1 LDIPEI
7 AVELRTTLVG
17 FKEQARPGGT
27 VCVTITVPLKPLMAV
42 NVIVEFASRF
52 ASTVALVRP
61 ATTLKSTPETVT
73 VVEADN
79 DGGDVPVTVITSLPV

>member
-1 LDIPEI
+1 M
-7 AVELRTTLVG
+7 LVG
-17 FKEQARPGGT
+17 LKEHVRPLGT
-27 VCVTITVPLKPLMAV
+27 VSVRLTMPLKPLMAV

-52 ASTVALVRP
+52 ASTVELVGP

-79 DGGDVPVTVITSLPV
+79 DGGDVPVIVITSLPV

>member
-1 LDIPEI
+1 MPEI

-17 FKEQARPGGT
+17 LKEQARPGGT
-27 VCVTITVPLKPLMAV
+27 VSVTITVPLKPLMAV

-52 ASTVALVRP
+52 ASTVELVGL

-79 DGGDVPVTVITSLPV
+79 DGGDVPATVITSLPV